1 MCRAIKIDNSRN
13 LVLFLKTSCR
23 NSFYKFIVP
32 SKTVW
37 KMYENLRKIF
47 FRNGSVYHKCIPFLK
62 SGIHFWFR
70 MDVKPKV
77 YTIFKKWYTFL
88 VSKWY
93 TFGFAKPK
101 MYTISIFKKYSFR
114 VFEVK
119 LINLSHNTRNN
130 NKISKLILSS
140 YPKVDSHLKLVQKSH
155 GPAGII
161 GN

>member
-1 MCRAIKIDNSRN
+1 
-13 LVLFLKTSCR
+13 
-23 NSFYKFIVP
+23 
-32 SKTVW
+32 
-37 KMYENLRKIF
+37 
-47 FRNGSVYHKCIPFLK
+47 
-62 SGIHFWFR
+62 

-119 LINLSHNTRNN
+119 L
-130 NKISKLILSS
+130 LILSS

-155 GPAGII
+155 DPAGTT

>member
-101 MYTISIFKKYSFR
+101 MYTISMDVKPKVYTIFKKWYTFLVSKWYTFISCFR
-114 VFEVK
+114 SQIDK
-119 LINLSHNTRNN
+119 SLSQYW
-130 NKISKLILSS
+130 K
-140 YPKVDSHLKLVQKSH
+140 
-155 GPAGII
+155 
-161 GN
+161 